1 MSLDSLEPSPISQ
14 TKQDPAWKHCQLF
27 VKKNANGVKE
37 ELKKCTYCGKFFKG
51 GGIHRIKEHLAG
63 RKGNG
68 PTCDQVPSE
77 VRFLMKQVLNAR
89 NSGAKKNRTQ
99 IIISTT
105 PSVVDHTPLKLI
117 EAPDLGC
124 TGGGVGNESVDQAF
138 IGSISAPNL
147 DLLANQ
153 EEDVATSNVSVDG
166 RKRRRDLNAS
176 VLDPSASAN
185 SNGGIDFSSPS
196 PVPCEIDNVFAN
208 HARSKSGGAPN
219 SKLLVNH
226 EEEEEE
232 IGIGSTSMDRKKRFR
247 GENSLVAM
255 DAGVVNN
262 DIELERKKNQ
272 EIQMAIGRFLYEIGA
287 PLDAVKDSVYFQPM
301 IDAIVSG
308 GTGVVPPSY
317 HDLRGWIL
325 KSAVE
330 EVKHD
335 VQQYMGTWR
344 RTGCSILVNRRYSQ
358 KGKTFLTFTVY
369 CPERTL
375 FLKSVD
381 ASAIIYSP
389 DALYELLKQV
399 VEEVGVEH
407 VLQVIT
413 DNTEKLIVAGKRLMD
428 TIPTLYWV
436 PCVAHCINLIL
447 EDFGKLEWINSIIEQ
462 ARSITR
468 FVYKHSMVL
477 NMMKKF
483 TFGNDI
489 VKPGLTP
496 IATNFM
502 TLKQMAELKL
512 CLQSMVTS
520 QEWMECPF
528 SKQPGGLTMLHTV
541 TNRSFW
547 SSCILISRLTSPLL
561 RVLRIV
567 GSEKR
572 AAMGYIYAG
581 MYRAKEAIK
590 RELVERRDYMA
601 YWNIIAH
608 RWEQQR
614 HPPLHAAGFYL
625 NPKFFYSLKGCVH
638 NGIMSA
644 MFDCIER
651 LVPDT
656 KVQDKIIKEINSYKN
671 AVGDLGRNLAIRS
684 RDTLLPVEWWSTY
697 GGGCPNLARLAVRIL
712 SQTCSSISYKQ
723 SQISFEHIYET
734 RNCLER
740 QRFSDLFFVQCNLRL
755 RQMVHKNKEHDY
767 MDPISFDCMSLVE
780 DWVMEKE
787 VCFEDCGS
795 SDWVSLNPPTTNT
808 MQLGALVDDDAEDLG
823 IGFDDN
829 EIFDGSK

>member
-1 MSLDSLEPSPISQ
+1 MHIPNPSSMSLDSLEPSPISQ

-68 PTCDQVPSE
+68 PTCDQVPPE
-77 VRFLMKQVLNAR
+77 VRIFMKQVLNAR
-89 NSGAKKNRTQ
+89 NSGTKKNKTE
-99 IIISTT
+99 IIISTA
-105 PSVVDHTPLKLI
+105 PSVDHTPLKLI
-117 EAPDLGC
+117 EAPDLG
-124 TGGGVGNESVDQAF
+124 NESIDRAF
-138 IGSISAPNL
+138 LGSTSTPNL
-147 DLLANQ
+147 DLLVNQ
-153 EEDVATSNVSVDG
+153 EEDVATSNVSVDV
-166 RKRRRDLNAS
+166 RKRRRGLNAS

-208 HARSKSGGAPN
+208 HARSISGGAPN
-219 SKLLVNH
+219 SKVLVNH
-226 EEEEEE
+226 DEEEEEEE
-232 IGIGSTSMDRKKRFR
+232 IGIGGTSMDRKKRFR

-255 DAGVVNN
+255 DAGIVNN
-262 DIELERKKNQ
+262 DIELERKNNQ

-308 GTGVVPPSY
+308 GTGVVLPSY

-344 RTGCSILVNRRYSQ
+344 RTGCSILVNRWYSQ
-358 KGKTFLTFTVY
+358 RGKTFLTFSVY

-375 FLKSVD
+375 FLKYVD

-399 VEEVGVEH
+399 VEEVGVGH

-413 DNTEKLIVAGKRLMD
+413 DNTEKFIVAGK
-428 TIPTLYWV
+428 
-436 PCVAHCINLIL
+436 
-447 EDFGKLEWINSIIEQ
+447 SI
-462 ARSITR
+462 
-468 FVYKHSMVL
+468 
-477 NMMKKF
+477 
-483 TFGNDI
+483 
-489 VKPGLTP
+489 
-496 IATNFM
+496 
-502 TLKQMAELKL
+502 
-512 CLQSMVTS
+512 
-520 QEWMECPF
+520 
-528 SKQPGGLTMLHTV
+528 
-541 TNRSFW
+541 
-547 SSCILISRLTSPLL
+547 
-561 RVLRIV
+561 
-567 GSEKR
+567 
-572 AAMGYIYAG
+572 
-581 MYRAKEAIK
+581 
-590 RELVERRDYMA
+590 
-601 YWNIIAH
+601 
-608 RWEQQR
+608 
-614 HPPLHAAGFYL
+614 
-625 NPKFFYSLKGCVH
+625 KGCIH

-656 KVQDKIIKEINSYKN
+656 KVQDKIIKEMNSYKN

-755 RQMVHKNKEHDY
+755 RQMVHKNKEQDY

-780 DWVMEKE
+780 DWLMEKE

-823 IGFDDN
+823 TGFDDN
-829 EIFDGSK
+829 EIFDKSK